1 MNASRMMLCLLLAVP
16 TVAFCNQYHD
26 VFAKMPEVQRNQAF
40 AKFMQLSGEGCK
52 RVSRSFFRGFDKTG
66 AAYWAITC
74 DGKSWQVALYN
85 DTEGSSKLLECSIV
99 SKLKDNCFKK
109 FNPNDSGELT
119 RRR

>member
-1 MNASRMMLCLLLAVP
+1 MNKSMMTLCVLLVVP

-26 VFAKMPEVQRNQAF
+26 AFAKMSEGQRNEAF
-40 AKFMQLSGEGCK
+40 AKFMQVSGESCK

-85 DTEGSSKLLECSIV
+85 DTEGSSKLLEFPLYRC
-99 SKLKDNCFKK
+99 
-109 FNPNDSGELT
+109 
-119 RRR
+119 